1 MDIDTVVIGA
11 GQAGLGVSR
20 ELARRGIDHVV
31 LERGRVGESWRSQRW
46 DSFALNSPA
55 WFNVLPGDSAP
66 ERPDSFPSAAE
77 FALSLQRYGFRH
89 RLPVR
94 EGVPVHGVANGAPG
108 APLRVLID
116 GDAIEARSVI
126 VASGT
131 SKPRIP
137 PVALSLSAFQLH
149 AAGYRN
155 ADHLPSGRVL
165 VVGGG
170 QSGVQIA
177 DDLLDAGRDVLLAT
191 SKVGRVPRR
200 YRGRDVFAWLEEEGF
215 FDERRG
221 EAPPNPVPQLGA
233 RSTLSYQ
240 QLEHR
245 GAVLLGGLERAT
257 GSHVRFRGDLAHH
270 IVFADAVSA
279 AIRARIDAH
288 IERTGSHAPPAE
300 DDPADEPYRAGPLP
314 DGSCTLDLRSA
325 GIGAVIW
332 ATGFDAAT
340 RFLPDGVAGERGA
353 LRSPPRSRR
362 RPRALRPR
370 PPVVALAALRHHR
383 RHRDRRAARRRSRRP
398 PSRDAPANGRVKG

>member
-20 ELARRGIDHVV
+20 ELAARGIDHVV

-55 WFNVLPGDSAP
+55 WMNVLPADVAP
-66 ERPDSFPSAAE
+66 ERPDAFLSAAE
-77 FALSLQRYGFRH
+77 FALGLQRYAFRH

-94 EGVPVHGVANGAPG
+94 EGVGVRGVEGGGPG
-108 APLRVLID
+108 APLRVLTD
-116 GDAIEARSVI
+116 DDDEIEARSVI
-126 VASGT
+126 VASGL

-137 PVALSLSAFQLH
+137 PIALSLSAFQLH

-155 ADHLPSGRVL
+155 SDHLPAGRVL
-165 VVGGG
+165 IVGGG

-200 YRGRDVFAWLEEEGF
+200 YRGRDVFGWLEEIGF
-215 FDERRG
+215 FDEHRG
-221 EAPPNPVPQLGA
+221 EAPPNPVPQLGSH
-233 RSTLSYQ
+233 RTLSYQ

-257 GSHVRFRGDLAHH
+257 GSRVRFRGDLAHH

-288 IERTGSHAPPAE
+288 IERTGDDAPPAE
-300 DDPADEPYRAGPLP
+300 DDPADEPYRAGALP
-314 DGSCTLDLRSA
+314 DGSCAVDLRSA

-332 ATGFDAAT
+332 ATGFEPAT
-340 RFLPDGVAGERGA
+340 KFLPDAVAGERGA
-353 LRSPPRSRR
+353 PAHREGVTAVPGLFVVGHPWLRT
-362 RPRALRPR
+362 
-370 PPVVALAALRHHR
+370 
-383 RHRDRRAARRRSRRP
+383 RRSGLIAGVAA
-398 PSRDAPANGRVKG
+398 DAPHVADLVVRHLATPRRTAA